1 MQKKIQWKKYL
12 GLAAAAALLTLAL
25 AGCSG
30 GSASG
35 SAAAGSAAP
44 ASSGASQNEVIKVGA
59 SPTPHAEIL
68 NAVADQLAS
77 EGYTL
82 EVVEYNDFVL
92 PNTALED
99 GELDANYFQ
108 HITYLNDFNEENG
121 THLASAAGIHFE
133 PFGLYSQKVASLDE
147 LQDGAVVAVPNDT
160 TNEARALL
168 LLEQEGLITLNPE
181 AGITATVLDITDNPK
196 NLQIRE
202 VEAAQVPRT
211 LPEVDIAA
219 INGNY
224 ALNAGLDIEE
234 AIATE
239 STDGEAARAYVNVL
253 AVKDGTQDE
262 PKIQALAKALASD
275 TVAQFIADNYN
286 GAVVAVS

>member
-1 MQKKIQWKKYL
+1 MKKIQWKKHL
-12 GLAAAAALLTLAL
+12 GLAALAALLTVAL

-30 GSASG
+30 GSASSS
-35 SAAAGSAAP
+35 SAASSSADTSASSAA
-44 ASSGASQNEVIKVGA
+44 QNEVIKVGA

-68 NAVADQLAS
+68 NAVADQLAA

-82 EVVEYNDFVL
+82 EVVEYNDYVL

-121 THLASAAGIHFE
+121 THLASVADIHFE
-133 PFGLYSQKVASLDE
+133 PFGLYSQKIASLDE
-147 LQDGAVVAVPNDT
+147 LENGAVVAVPNDT

-196 NLQIRE
+196 NLQIQE

-224 ALNAGLDIEE
+224 ALNAGLNVED

-239 STDGEAARAYVNVL
+239 SAQGEAAKAYANVL
-253 AVKDGTQDE
+253 VVKEGSEDE
-262 PKIQALAKALASD
+262 PKIKALIEALTSD

-286 GAVVAVS
+286 GAVVTVF

>member
-77 EGYTL
+77 EGYIL

-121 THLASAAGIHFE
+121 TPLASAAGIHFE

-168 LLEQEGLITLNPE
+168 LLEQEGLIALNPE

>member
-1 MQKKIQWKKYL
+1 MAINFKKKK
-12 GLAAAAALLTLAL
+12 AALVATLAL
-25 AGCSG
+25 GAVLAFGLAGCG
-30 GSASG
+30 AQSAS
-35 SAAAGSAAP
+35 SDKSAGSSDDKTITVAATP
-44 ASSGASQNEVIKVGA
+44 S
-59 SPTPHAEIL
+59 PHAEIL
-68 NAVADQLAS
+68 NDAVKPLLEK

-82 EVVEYNDFVL
+82 EVKEFTDYVQ
-92 PNTALED
+92 PNTVTEE
-99 GELDANYFQ
+99 GEVDANYFQ

-133 PFGLYSQKVASLDE
+133 PFGLYSQKIASLDE

-224 ALNAGLDIEE
+224 ALNAGLNVEE

-239 STDGEAARAYVNVL
+239 SADGEAARAYVNVL

-262 PKIQALAKALASD
+262 PKIQALVKALASD

>member
-1 MQKKIQWKKYL
+1 MQKKNRWKKYL
-12 GLAAAAALLTLAL
+12 GAAAAAALLTLAL

-35 SAAAGSAAP
+35 SAAAGSAA

-68 NAVADQLAS
+68 NTVADQLAS

-82 EVVEYNDFVL
+82 DVVEYNDYVL

-224 ALNAGLDIEE
+224 ALNAGLNVEE

-239 STDGEAARAYVNVL
+239 SADGEAARAYVNVL

-262 PKIQALAKALASD
+262 PKIQALVKALASD

>member
-1 MQKKIQWKKYL
+1 MQKKNRWKKYL
-12 GLAAAAALLTLAL
+12 GAAAAAALLTLAL

-35 SAAAGSAAP
+35 SAAAGSAA

-82 EVVEYNDFVL
+82 DVVEYNDYVL

-224 ALNAGLDIEE
+224 ALNAGLNVEE

-239 STDGEAARAYVNVL
+239 SADGEAARAYVNVL

-262 PKIQALAKALASD
+262 PKIQALVKALASD